1 VTETGARTCGD
12 ITKLEN
18 RTQHNPSLG
27 TKPQRWEKLLTKEHI
42 EKGTTPATTTVV
54 RLKNESGN

>member
-1 VTETGARTCGD
+1 MCSD

-18 RTQHNPSLG
+18 RTQHNPSLR
-27 TKPQRWEKLLTKEHI
+27 TKPQRWEKLPTKEHI
-42 EKGTTPATTTVV
+42 EKGATPTTATAV